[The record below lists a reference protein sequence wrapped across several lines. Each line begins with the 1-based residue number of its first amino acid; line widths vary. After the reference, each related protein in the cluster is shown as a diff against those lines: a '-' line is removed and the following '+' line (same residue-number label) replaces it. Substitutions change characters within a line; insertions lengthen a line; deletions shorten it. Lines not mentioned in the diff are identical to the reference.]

1 VSDEEG
7 QGFDKLSPNGTH
19 MIPLLL
25 LAAEPVAATSQS
37 QFEQCAA
44 LAASDPA
51 RALEAAGAWRV
62 TGGGVLAR
70 HCEALAYVA
79 QKRWLPAAT
88 AFEAAARAADTAADG
103 RAGNFWVQAGNAAL
117 AAGEPLR
124 ARIAF
129 DAALVRGQAAG
140 LDLGEIHLDRAR
152 ARFALGDK
160 AGART
165 DLDMALKLAPADPL
179 AWLLSA
185 TLARRSGDLDRAMTD
200 IEEAQKRSPDDAQ
213 VALEAGNIAI
223 LSGSEA
229 AARTAWGAAVKTA
242 PDSPAGKAAAEAL
255 ARLGSPS

>member
-1 VSDEEG
+1 
-7 QGFDKLSPNGTH
+7 
-19 MIPLLL
+19 MIALLL
-25 LAAEPVAATSQS
+25 LAAEPVAAPPPVTSAQG

-44 LAASDPA
+44 LAQTDPA
-51 RALEAAGAWRV
+51 RALEAAGSWRV

-88 AFEAAARAADTAADG
+88 AFEAAARDADTRGDG
-103 RAGNFWVQAGNAAL
+103 RAANFWVQAGNAAL

-129 DAALVRGQAAG
+129 DAALVRGQALG

-152 ARFALGDK
+152 ARFALNDK

-185 TLARRSGDLDRAMTD
+185 TLARQSGDLERAATD
-200 IEEAQKRSPDDAQ
+200 IAEAQKRSPDDAQ

-223 LSGSEA
+223 LAGSEA
-229 AARTAWGAAVKTA
+229 AARIAWEAAVRNA
-242 PDSPAGKAAAEAL
+242 PATDAGKAAAEAL